1 MERIRDGGEDS
12 RYWGVVEMGS
22 LQRRDLFWREFER
35 KKGQGHQSSHSN
47 MGKRKLESDLDDE
60 LDGDGRTHKAP
71 GGYNSDEE
79 IPSEVK
85 VIGKIMEKKESMNGK
100 ADKGR
105 ALYQAFEVDDNLYEV
120 DDAVL
125 ITPESPSQKPYVAII
140 KKIMQAKDG
149 TVQIEGQWFYRPEE
163 ADKKGG
169 GTWASSDSRELFYSF
184 HIDEVSAESV
194 MHKCQVH
201 FVPPNKQLPQRH
213 KHPGF
218 IVRRVYD
225 ACEKK
230 LFNLTDK
237 DYEDP
242 MQEEIDLLVQKTRE
256 ALGELPDI
264 TGDEP
269 VAPAEEEASTELNFK
284 RKVPAKR
291 TVAPLNLKSE
301 EFYGSEPKMQSMTP
315 TEKTDTLKVETPTSA
330 VSTDQEISTL
340 LNNQG
345 VLTGVHARDRWLEK
359 LVHTIRDL
367 CGGGKSFHVRNG
379 NEGEEDAN
387 KALNEAEAEGDN
399 QCSGRKKSFL
409 GEGDLT
415 WPEIAP
421 VAVEVAYALEKLAN
435 DSLGI
440 DLHKYNLK
448 MRSLD
453 FNVKN
458 NNVLA
463 RRLLSKEL
471 RPDAVINMT
480 PAELKD
486 GYLTTEREDQAPP
499 EPEAMQMADVR
510 CSICGEREVGVI
522 DIIHVSYGDRYQL
535 ECLKCGNTWYSARDA
550 VSSLVIKTTTVP
562 RNVGIAPWATSKFE
576 EVEKDIQGDTAKP
589 LAENGPAQVLQ
600 PQTGVTLPYTADRT
614 GNKPHTDMQVSLSHP
629 PNHYAEVENVLNEH
643 LPVTNP
649 VVEDFVNANLQ
660 QAVDTEDKQSTLPQN
675 GRDIELVDSEDKPSL
690 PEPHSDTRSEL
701 EKPHVDGII

>member
-1 MERIRDGGEDS
+1 
-12 RYWGVVEMGS
+12 
-22 LQRRDLFWREFER
+22 
-35 KKGQGHQSSHSN
+35 

-242 MQEEIDLLVQKTRE
+242 MQEEIDLLVQKNSR
-256 ALGELPDI
+256 GPWRI
-264 TGDEP
+264 
-269 VAPAEEEASTELNFK
+269 
-284 RKVPAKR
+284 
-291 TVAPLNLKSE
+291 
-301 EFYGSEPKMQSMTP
+301 
-315 TEKTDTLKVETPTSA
+315 
-330 VSTDQEISTL
+330 
-340 LNNQG
+340 
-345 VLTGVHARDRWLEK
+345 AR
-359 LVHTIRDL
+359 
-367 CGGGKSFHVRNG
+367 
-379 NEGEEDAN
+379 
-387 KALNEAEAEGDN
+387 
-399 QCSGRKKSFL
+399 
-409 GEGDLT
+409 
-415 WPEIAP
+415 
-421 VAVEVAYALEKLAN
+421 
-435 DSLGI
+435 
-440 DLHKYNLK
+440 
-448 MRSLD
+448 
-453 FNVKN
+453 
-458 NNVLA
+458 
-463 RRLLSKEL
+463 
-471 RPDAVINMT
+471 
-480 PAELKD
+480 
-486 GYLTTEREDQAPP
+486 
-499 EPEAMQMADVR
+499 
-510 CSICGEREVGVI
+510 
-522 DIIHVSYGDRYQL
+522 
-535 ECLKCGNTWYSARDA
+535 
-550 VSSLVIKTTTVP
+550 
-562 RNVGIAPWATSKFE
+562 
-576 EVEKDIQGDTAKP
+576 
-589 LAENGPAQVLQ
+589 
-600 PQTGVTLPYTADRT
+600 
-614 GNKPHTDMQVSLSHP
+614 
-629 PNHYAEVENVLNEH
+629 HYW
-643 LPVTNP
+643 
-649 VVEDFVNANLQ
+649 
-660 QAVDTEDKQSTLPQN
+660 
-675 GRDIELVDSEDKPSL
+675 G
-690 PEPHSDTRSEL
+690 
-701 EKPHVDGII
+701 